1 MNTPAAPSAPR
12 SNRRT
17 RGTSERRVAGL
28 FGLKGDS
35 WMRHANP
42 WSVWTRFAVLPLLIL
57 AVWSRDWIGWWSLAA
72 VAAVLVFMMV
82 NPLLF
87 RESRSTRNWA
97 SRGVFGEHIWS
108 DRDTVELPR
117 QFLTSKVPAVTTA
130 IQVAGVALLASGLV
144 RLDLLAVVAG
154 LVLAQTAKA
163 WYLDRMVLLFEEM
176 KGRHPEY
183 ASWEH

>member
-1 MNTPAAPSAPR
+1 MSTPAPSASER
-12 SNRRT
+12 TRRK
-17 RGTSERRVAGL
+17 RGTSERRVASL

-57 AVWSRDWIGWWSLAA
+57 AVWSRTWIGWWSLAA
-72 VAAVLVFMMV
+72 VALVLVFLMA

-87 RESRSTRNWA
+87 RASASTRNWA
-97 SRGVFGEHIWS
+97 SRSVFGEHIWS

-117 QFLTSKVPAVTTA
+117 QFVTSKVPAMTTA
-130 IQVAGVALLASGLV
+130 IQVAGVALLAYGLV
-144 RLDLLAVVAG
+144 RLDLLVTLSG

-163 WYLDRMVLLFEEM
+163 WYLDRMVLLYEDM
-176 KGRHPEY
+176 KAGNPEY
-183 ASWEH
+183 GAWER